1 MPLRHHIFAA
11 LPMLALAACNSPNA
25 TPDPDPVTHPTT
37 STAFSPEPT
46 FSFEDTP
53 HDKNPSYEAD
63 PVTHPTT
70 TSTFS
75 PTPTLSMGATPPGE

>member
-1 MPLRHHIFAA
+1 MRPYRLILAMLPLF
-11 LPMLALAACNSPNA
+11 ALAACDASA
-25 TPDPDPVTHPTT
+25 TPDPDPVAHPTA

-53 HDKNPSYEAD
+53 HDQTPSLAPD

-70 TSTFS
+70 TSTFT